1 MVGISQVAAGA
12 ACFFA
17 TFWLDE
23 VPLSAISFAG
33 GVLFVLLGGFRI
45 ARPRT
50 AAANEAF
57 R

>member
-17 TFWLDE
+17 TLWLDE

-45 ARPRT
+45 ARSRT